1 MAQAPLLAQLGQ
13 AAPAANT
20 SVTLY
25 TVPAGRRAVIS
36 SLVVAETGGVL
47 TTFRVHIG
55 LAGAAPVAGN
65 AAFYDTEIDMNQHF
79 GVCEG
84 WTLAAGDKVYV
95 RSVSGA
101 VTFLLNGEETDVPA

>member
-1 MAQAPLLAQLGQ
+1 MATPPLIAQLGQ

-20 SVTLY
+20 TVTLY
-25 TVPAGRRAVIS
+25 TVPADRRAVIS
-36 SLVVAETGGVL
+36 SLVVAETGGTL

-55 LAGAAPVAGN
+55 KNGDAPVAGN
-65 AAFYDTEIDMNQHF
+65 AAFYETEIDMNTHA
-79 GVCEG
+79 GICEG

-95 RSVSGA
+95 RSVSGN